1 MKKPLL
7 IAAITAL
14 AVAIP
19 ASSAFASPE
28 TFQRFEGAV
37 IGKAG
42 TNAKPKA
49 IGLKIHPFHLYGIAG
64 GTTDT
69 GSVNSGSVMETPFA
83 TVFANV
89 YMDKALSFNTASFP
103 GCPIQTALDTPDK
116 CPAGSRVDIP
126 SSASGLVR
134 STNDAPGKY
143 VLKVDLEIKTFVLST
158 NAKGQKVNDTL
169 GLRVVTPLATAII
182 EGKLGNATGSAKK
195 LYGKVMRFT
204 IPPGLIAPYEG
215 GVSQLVDFN
224 SGIKAALSKNK
235 PLVGLGK
242 CPSSKKLNLGYNG
255 EYAIKPLVS
264 QAPNF
269 KIDQIGKRIDTKVA
283 CK

>member
-1 MKKPLL
+1 MKKSLL

-19 ASSAFASPE
+19 ASSALASPS
-28 TFQRFEGAV
+28 TFQRFEAAV
-37 IGKAG
+37 TGKAG
-42 TNAKPKA
+42 TDAKPKA
-49 IGLKIHPFHLYGIAG
+49 IALKIHPFHEYNISG
-64 GTTDT
+64 GPTDI
-69 GSVNSGSVMETPFA
+69 GGVNSGSPIEVPFA
-83 TVFANV
+83 TVFAHV

-103 GCPIQTALDTPDK
+103 GCTIQTALDTPDK

-134 STNDAPGKY
+134 STTDAPGKY

-182 EGKLGNATGSAKK
+182 EGKLRKAKGSETK
-195 LYGKVMRFT
+195 LYGHVMDFT

-224 SGIKAALSKNK
+224 SGIKSAVSKSK
-235 PLVGLGK
+235 PLIGLGK
-242 CPSSKKLNLGYNG
+242 CPSSKKLNFGYNG
-255 EYAIKPLVS
+255 DYATKPLVS

-269 KIDQIGKRIDTKVA
+269 TISEVGKRIDTKVA